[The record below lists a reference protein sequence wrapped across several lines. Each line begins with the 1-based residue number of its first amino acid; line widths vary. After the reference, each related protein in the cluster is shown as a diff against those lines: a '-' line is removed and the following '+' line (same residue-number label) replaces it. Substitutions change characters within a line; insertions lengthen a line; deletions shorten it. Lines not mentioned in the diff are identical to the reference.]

1 MLRTCMNLPLPLK
14 FSLSCHNARIT
25 NKISVSKRLK
35 ASPCKLLPHW
45 NYNVLLDLL
54 KTPQVVDFPWEKTNI
69 YIYICRALGYLHFDI
84 SALPW
89 TASCARE
96 PQVWFK
102 RRGVRL
108 AKHGPCSTKRTEKPK
123 DPSATPSGSPGKA
136 LDNHHQQAQASSTN
150 QKNTQ
155 KQPQKV
161 DESGVIKHNP
171 SISTFRDPKHAIGAI
186 YTFQYSAA
194 QTTIPAL
201 QSVAVTSVMAA
212 SFKPGSRAHRH
223 IVQPSWSRQYMD
235 NTTWN
240 FQGNSILMSCLNSH
254 MFYLLHDD
262 YEYIYRRIL
271 ILQRFRHSVHS
282 SLSEFKECL
291 CMANKILDLKRT
303 SVEST
308 CRFLRC
314 ACGNGPRHFPKYRQI
329 EWAIDWYMD

>member
-1 MLRTCMNLPLPLK
+1 MRK
-14 FSLSCHNARIT
+14 
-25 NKISVSKRLK
+25 NK
-35 ASPCKLLPHW
+35 
-45 NYNVLLDLL
+45 
-54 KTPQVVDFPWEKTNI
+54 
-69 YIYICRALGYLHFDI
+69 YILGYPHFDI

-161 DESGVIKHNP
+161 DESGVITLIIHQFH

-194 QTTIPAL
+194 QTTIAL

-212 SFKPGSRAHRH
+212 SFKPGSRARH
-223 IVQPSWSRQYMD
+223 IVQPS
-235 NTTWN
+235 
-240 FQGNSILMSCLNSH
+240 
-254 MFYLLHDD
+254 
-262 YEYIYRRIL
+262 
-271 ILQRFRHSVHS
+271 
-282 SLSEFKECL
+282 
-291 CMANKILDLKRT
+291 
-303 SVEST
+303 
-308 CRFLRC
+308 
-314 ACGNGPRHFPKYRQI
+314 
-329 EWAIDWYMD
+329 